1 MQDGYNWGFTDWSTV
16 DDFDLRFEINDKSR
30 TF

>member
-1 MQDGYNWGFTDWSTV
+1 MQDGYNWGFTDWSTA
-16 DDFDLRFEINDKSR
+16 DDFDLKFEINDKSR